1 MPQDSRRKR
10 TIGRKFPDVVLGK
23 KRKKQK
29 KYRKADVSG
38 NGKLFRQKIA

>member
-10 TIGRKFPDVVLGK
+10 TIGRKFPDVVIGK
-23 KRKKQK
+23 KRKKNN
-29 KYRKADVSG
+29 YRKVDVSG